1 MGLTYQEEFTIPFD
15 MVDIK
20 QEIKLPDF
28 ISYCLSVSGR
38 QSEELGRSD
47 LYVFQEFGLIW
58 VVTDYELT
66 IQSLPKYNET
76 IVITTEAVAYNKFF
90 CHRMFY
96 IYDEA
101 GNLLLDILC
110 YFVLLDFESRKVAPV
125 PESLI
130 APYQSEQVKKL
141 PRAPKYQELQDYEE
155 KEFHIRYFDID
166 MNGHVNNG
174 KYLEWMY
181 GTLDYD
187 FLLCHFPKKI
197 QLKYI
202 KEVSPKG
209 SVQSRTVCQGLTSQ
223 HEILAK
229 GQLHAQA
236 MIEWELE
243 RENTVTKEKL

>member
-1 MGLTYQEEFTIPFD
+1 MGLTYQENFTIPFD
-15 MVDIK
+15 MCDVK
-20 QEIKLPDF
+20 QAVKLPDL
-28 ISYCLSVSGR
+28 ISYCLGLSGR

-66 IQSLPKYNET
+66 IQRLPKYNEN
-76 IVITTEAVAYNKFF
+76 IVIKTEAVAYNKFF

-110 YFVLLDFESRKVAPV
+110 YFVLIDFETRKVAPV
-125 PESLI
+125 PEVLI
-130 APYQSEQVKKL
+130 ASYQSEQVKKL
-141 PRAPKYQELQDYEE
+141 PRAPKYQLLENPSVQ
-155 KEFHIRYFDID
+155 EFPVRYFDLD

-181 GTLDYD
+181 EALGYD
-187 FLLCHFPKKI
+187 FLLSNFPKNI

-202 KEVSPKG
+202 KEIAPESRVSRR
-209 SVQSRTVCQGLTSQ
+209 VVVDDLTSR
-223 HEILAK
+223 HEIVVE
-229 GQLHAQA
+229 GQVHAQA
-236 MIEWELE
+236 KIEWEVDH
-243 RENTVTKEKL
+243 VTG